1 MTSELFVY
9 TPEYL
14 DIILE
19 MGEIIIDT
27 VSAPLGKKAEINKKG
42 STGWL
47 LSFWKDS
54 TYTVIQDP
62 CDHVAL

>member
-19 MGEIIIDT
+19 MGEIITDT

-42 STGWL
+42 FTGWL
-47 LSFWKDS
+47 LSF
-54 TYTVIQDP
+54 
-62 CDHVAL
+62 